1 MAAPPKTAASV
12 NAAQQNG
19 INNVIKSTL
28 PFLTAKLRALLSA
41 EQRQEFDRT
50 APQLAYDMYLQ
61 TLDPTKVTNTVNGGR
76 THHTRLVEAGLFS
89 PSTLCPQPPV
99 NPLPPPNLPA
109 PDIVPYVHAP
119 PLADPPGLNLPAPV
133 DAVHSVS
140 VTPIA
145 LPQAPNPGPVD
156 SVLQRAYQGRKLKGD
171 AAPRKT
177 PSKKNKPDQLK
188 GAGPSANTRSRGGS
202 EETLAEL

>member
-41 EQRQEFDRT
+41 PQRQEFDRT

-119 PLADPPGLNLPAPV
+119 PLTDPPGLNLPAPV

-145 LPQAPNPGPVD
+145 LPQALTQV
-156 SVLQRAYQGRKLKGD
+156 QAYQGRKLKGD